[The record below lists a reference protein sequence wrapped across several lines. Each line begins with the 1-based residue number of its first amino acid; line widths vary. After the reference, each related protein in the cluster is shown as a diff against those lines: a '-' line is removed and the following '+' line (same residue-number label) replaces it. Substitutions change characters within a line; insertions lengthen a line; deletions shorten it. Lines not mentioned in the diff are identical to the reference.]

1 MLHGIIGMVMLVV
14 EKVVVGKGGGFYLL
28 FSIVL
33 QKEKNL
39 FFFLVAFYG
48 SFQSGSYIPGKK
60 LWVDNSQL

>member
-14 EKVVVGKGGGFYLL
+14 EKVVVGKGGGFYPLL
-28 FSIVL
+28 FHSPT
-33 QKEKNL
+33 KRKNL

-60 LWVDNSQL
+60 LWVDKSQL

>member
-14 EKVVVGKGGGFYLL
+14 EKVVVGKGGGFYPL

-39 FFFLVAFYG
+39 FFF
-48 SFQSGSYIPGKK
+48 
-60 LWVDNSQL
+60 